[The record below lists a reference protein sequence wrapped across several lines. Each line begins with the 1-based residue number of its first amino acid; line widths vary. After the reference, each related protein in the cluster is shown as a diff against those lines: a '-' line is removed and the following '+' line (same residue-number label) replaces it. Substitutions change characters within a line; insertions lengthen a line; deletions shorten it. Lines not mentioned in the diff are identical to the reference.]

1 MDLGQ
6 KQTLQFCYRN
16 IEIKLL
22 PITFCC
28 APKSM
33 SSSVIIR
40 IAFSCNN
47 SEKYRHPIWQHAE
60 IERPWDTQLLIL
72 CLHEISPIRPQGTWW
87 KKRQKDYN
95 RQRVCILST
104 GTVCTAQRQLTDLL
118 NHVGLSSTSRHGCI
132 CTSNATG

>member
-22 PITFCC
+22 PIAFCFVH
-28 APKSM
+28 KSI

-60 IERPWDTQLLIL
+60 IERPWNSQLLIL

-87 KKRQKDYN
+87 KRRQKIIKDRRFGRYQGN
-95 RQRVCILST
+95 RHSRKKQQWHTYVQHDRTCT
-104 GTVCTAQRQLTDLL
+104 GLTRCGP
-118 NHVGLSSTSRHGCI
+118 VSKRGK
-132 CTSNATG
+132 